1 MIDSIIFP
9 QVALK
14 LAAPINELP
23 RLLITGGR
31 PPATNWLRQMARTV
45 RHGEVWA
52 ADHGVDACRAAGML
66 PDKLL
71 GDGDSAGIDSWRW
84 AEAAG
89 VPTKKFPV
97 AKDLTDTQLAIEGLA
112 QMGAPYI
119 IVTGA
124 FGGRF
129 DHAYSTIYSAA
140 HAAVPCALIDEQ
152 EAIFFVRSGEG
163 ITIAPTARP
172 KAISLLPITA
182 DCYGVTTEN
191 LRWELTGAMLKS
203 SFPNA
208 VSNELIADATEFS
221 ITIECGILAVYLYWG
236 KY

>member
-1 MIDSIIFP
+1 MIDSIKFP
-9 QVALK
+9 QVAVK
-14 LAAPINELP
+14 LAAPLNELP
-23 RLLITGGR
+23 RVLVTGGR
-31 PPATNWLRQMARTV
+31 PPATEWLRQVARTV

-52 ADHGVDACRAAGML
+52 ADHGVDACRAAGVL
-66 PDKLL
+66 PDRLL
-71 GDGDSAGIDSWRW
+71 GDGDSAGLDSWSW

-89 VPTKKFPV
+89 VPTERFPV
-97 AKDLTDTQLAIEGLA
+97 AKDLTDTQLAIEGMAL
-112 QMGAPYI
+112 MGTPYV
-119 IVTGA
+119 IVSGA

-140 HAAVPCALIDEQ
+140 HASVPCALIDEQ

-172 KAISLLPITA
+172 KAISLLPITE
-182 DCYGVTTEN
+182 DCRGVTTAN
-191 LRWELTGAMLKS
+191 LRWELTGAILKS

-208 VSNELIADATEFS
+208 VSNELLPEATEFS
-221 ITIECGILAVYLYWG
+221 IAVEFGTLAVYLYWG